1 MGEREGEGE
10 GRERRALG
18 IRPQWAL
25 NSGVHCAETP
35 LATEIVVGGA
45 KSTDRIISIAVRSID
60 MIITTTIIT
69 TIIDMNA
76 IAMNAIA
83 MIILDM
89 SVIAMVIID
98 MNVIAMI
105 TTPVITPP

>member
-1 MGEREGEGE
+1 M
-10 GRERRALG
+10 
-18 IRPQWAL
+18 
-25 NSGVHCAETP
+25 
-35 LATEIVVGGA
+35 VGGA

-76 IAMNAIA
+76 IAM
-83 MIILDM
+83 IILDM

>member
-76 IAMNAIA
+76 IAM
-83 MIILDM
+83 IILDM